1 MEVGSD
7 CENSVINTPE
17 QMSARGLVNS
27 FNQTAGRH
35 IRFRLLRRWK
45 PACKKTSRLLYND
58 FESGLVL
65 QTGCPLYHL
74 KREL

>member
-45 PACKKTSRLLYND
+45 PACKKNIYRVSLKKRS
-58 FESGLVL
+58 FVIPA
-65 QTGCPLYHL
+65 PLEAL
-74 KREL
+74 G